1 MLPRNYLGGRT
12 LTMQEDRKSTRTSK
26 APVEHYWDWLLHEDD
41 LFSSRINFFVVAESM
56 LFIAFAINS
65 YDIPAL
71 TIILGL
77 TGILFVLIWLY
88 VSICQVYFLINRI
101 KGKLEET
108 WPEYRVRKGFWLLG
122 EPNIWLGIVFPS
134 VLIVVW
140 IFLMIQK

>member
-1 MLPRNYLGGRT
+1 
-12 LTMQEDRKSTRTSK
+12 MQEDRKPANLSK

-65 YDIPAL
+65 YDIPML

-77 TGILFVLIWLY
+77 TGILFVLVWLY
-88 VSICQVYFLINRI
+88 VSVCQIYFLINRI
-101 KGKLEET
+101 KAKLEEN
-108 WPEYRVRKGFWLLG
+108 WPEYRVRKGIWLLG

-134 VLIVVW
+134 ILIIVW
-140 IFLMIQK
+140 IFLMMQQ

>member
-1 MLPRNYLGGRT
+1 
-12 LTMQEDRKSTRTSK
+12 MQDEEDQNATNPSK
-26 APVEHYWDWLLHEDD
+26 APVEHYWDWLLHEDN

-65 YDIPAL
+65 YAILKL

-88 VSICQVYFLINRI
+88 VSVCQIYFLINPI
-101 KGKLEET
+101 KAKLEET
-108 WPEYRVRKGFWLLG
+108 WPEYRVRKGIWVLG
-122 EPNIWLGIVFPS
+122 EPNIWLGILFPS

-140 IFLMIQK
+140 IFLMMQQ

>member
-1 MLPRNYLGGRT
+1 MK
-12 LTMQEDRKSTRTSK
+12 EERKSSNLSK
-26 APVEHYWDWLLHEDD
+26 TPVERYWDWLLHEDG

-65 YDIPAL
+65 YDIPKL

-88 VSICQVYFLINRI
+88 VSICQIYLLINRI
-101 KGKLEET
+101 KEKLEES
-108 WPEYRVRKGFWLLG
+108 WPEYRVRKGVWLLG

-140 IFLMIQK
+140 MFLMVQQ

>member
-1 MLPRNYLGGRT
+1 MRDK
-12 LTMQEDRKSTRTSK
+12 EDQKATNLSK
-26 APVEHYWDWLLHEDD
+26 APIEHYWDWLLHEDD

-65 YDIPAL
+65 YDIPKL

-88 VSICQVYFLINRI
+88 VSICQVYFLINQI
-101 KGKLEET
+101 KAKLEET
-108 WPEYRVRKGFWLLG
+108 WPEYRVRKGIWLLG
-122 EPNIWLGIVFPS
+122 EPNIWLGIVFPI

-140 IFLMIQK
+140 IFLMIEQ

>member
-1 MLPRNYLGGRT
+1 MRNEQDTKATNL
-12 LTMQEDRKSTRTSK
+12 SK

-41 LFSSRINFFVVAESM
+41 LFSTRINFFVVAESM

-65 YDIPAL
+65 YDIPKL

-88 VSICQVYFLINRI
+88 VSICQIYFLINRI
-101 KGKLEET
+101 KAKLEET

-140 IFLMIQK
+140 IFLMTQ